1 MGTETLIAILLV
13 AAFAAMMVWSFRS
26 DGDDEGE
33 EGRGGR
39 PVGKRSTE
47 DE

>member
-1 MGTETLIAILLV
+1 MRTETLIAILLV
-13 AAFAAMMVWSFRS
+13 AAVAAMMVWSFRS

-33 EGRGGR
+33 KDRGGR
-39 PVGKRSTE
+39 PVGKRNTE